1 MNSSQKIRHAE
12 PELVHK
18 VAWFQKI
25 RHAEFI
31 SASAIALPY
40 RFRVKLGMTL
50 TFHLQMLCRF
60 FFKKCM
66 SCWTWFIICLFID
79 SGSSPE
85 WRNFSFANVMRN
97 FFQKIKVMLN
107 SNLFT
112 RSLGFSIYFIRRF
125 RVKLGM
131 TQFFYKFG
139 TTQFFTDFEP
149 VFGTL
154 FSESRE
160 NTRTRKPRW

>member
-1 MNSSQKIRHAE
+1 MLNPNSSTRS
-12 PELVHK
+12 LG
-18 VAWFQKI
+18 FSLCNC
-25 RHAEFI
+25 F
-31 SASAIALPY
+31 AIQIPSQA
-40 RFRVKLGMTL
+40 RND
-50 TFHLQMLCRF
+50 
-60 FFKKCM
+60 
-66 SCWTWFIICLFID
+66 I
-79 SGSSPE
+79 
-85 WRNFSFANVMRN
+85 NFSFANVMQIFFQKMHVMLNLIQHLSIHRFRVKPGMTQFFICKCHAE

-160 NTRTRKPRW
+160 NTRTRKPR